1 MSQIKGYK
9 EEKVARDA
17 KQELI
22 SDYESCK
29 CDLAEIRQHEK
40 EIADIRLDYNSKIV
54 KYRRESVNRV
64 LDFVRSE
71 YRAGRICD
79 LEILLCHCQNKLN
92 GNIDGIE
99 LDLDEHLRGVPFEK
113 VGEDKWEQEKE

>member
-1 MSQIKGYK
+1 MSRIKGYTA
-9 EEKVARDA
+9 EEVARDA

-22 SDYESCK
+22 SDYELCK
-29 CDLAEIRQHEK
+29 CNLAKIRQHEK
-40 EIADIRLDYNSKIV
+40 EIADIRLDYNSKIAE
-54 KYRRESVNRV
+54 YRRKSANRV
-64 LDFVRSE
+64 LDFIRSE

-113 VGEDKWEQEKE
+113 VGENE

>member
-1 MSQIKGYK
+1 MSGIKGYTA
-9 EEKVARDA
+9 EEVARDA
-17 KQELI
+17 KQKLI
-22 SDYESCK
+22 SDYELCK
-29 CDLAEIRQHEK
+29 CNLAQIRQHEK
-40 EIADIRLDYNSKIV
+40 EIADIRLDYNLKIA
-54 KYRRESVNRV
+54 KYRKESVNRV

-99 LDLDEHLRGVPFEK
+99 LDLDEHLRGIPFKK
-113 VGEDKWEQEKE
+113 VGDSE